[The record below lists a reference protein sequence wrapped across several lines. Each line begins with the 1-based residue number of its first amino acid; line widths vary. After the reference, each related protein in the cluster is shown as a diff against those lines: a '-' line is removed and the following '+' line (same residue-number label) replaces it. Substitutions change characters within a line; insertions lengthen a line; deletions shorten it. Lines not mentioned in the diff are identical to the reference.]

1 MSETVHAEILRG
13 GDKWSRVLRRG
24 EALRLTDP
32 TGCAAVAGFFFQAQQ
47 PLERYNMPDTLK
59 AQYTAF
65 LTQGRVLYSD
75 MGRILLSITQDTC
88 GWHDTL
94 SGHQDARESLAQYG
108 PGTYQQ
114 LRNDYHR
121 NTRDNFL
128 AELVKH
134 GLGRRDLHANV
145 NFFVKVVTDEDG
157 RLRWQPGNARA
168 GCLIELRAEMDVL
181 CVLSNTPHPLDP
193 ATTYAPPPVELL
205 ITRGPPA
212 GPTDPCRTSR
222 PENARGFQMTEGNP
236 W

>member
-1 MSETVHAEILRG
+1 MSETIHAETLRG
-13 GDKWSRVLRRG
+13 GDKWSRILRRG

-32 TGCAAVAGFFFQAQQ
+32 GGGAAVAGLFFHARQV
-47 PLERYNMPDTLK
+47 LERYNMPDTLK

-75 MGRILLSITQDTC
+75 MGRILLSITADTC

-94 SGHQDARESLAQYG
+94 SGHQDAQESNAQYG
-108 PGTYQQ
+108 VGTYQQ